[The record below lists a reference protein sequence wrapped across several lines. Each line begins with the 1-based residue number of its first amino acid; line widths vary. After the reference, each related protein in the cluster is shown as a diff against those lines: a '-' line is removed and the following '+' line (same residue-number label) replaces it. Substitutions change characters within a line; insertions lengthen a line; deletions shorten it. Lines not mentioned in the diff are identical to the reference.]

1 MNTRFRLVFSVIA
14 VSLLGGLSAAH
25 AQVMVIGGGMARDC
39 YRAVEF
45 NTVASSR
52 ALQTCNEAID
62 HEQLNMRDRAAT
74 YVNRGILY
82 MRQMNYQRAMLDYEE
97 SLKLR
102 PGLLEAKVNIG
113 AALYGMKRYDEAMEA
128 LNEGL
133 QTDSIEARAVGLYN
147 RALIWERRGDEKAAY
162 YDYKEALELKP
173 TFIEAAKQLERFTVT
188 EVGS

>member
-14 VSLLGGLSAAH
+14 LTCLSGLTAAH

-39 YRAVEF
+39 YKAVEF
-45 NTVASSR
+45 SRTGSSQ
-52 ALQTCNEAID
+52 AIELCNKAID
-62 HEQLNMRDRAAT
+62 HEQLSTRDRAAT
-74 YVNRGILY
+74 YVNRGILF
-82 MRQMNYQRAMLDYEE
+82 MRQSNYQRAMWDYEQ

-102 PGLLEAKVNIG
+102 PTLLEAKVNIG
-113 AALYGMKRYDEAMEA
+113 AALYGMKRYDEAMTA

-147 RALIWERRGDEKAAY
+147 RALIWENRGDETAAY

-173 TFIEAAKQLERFTVT
+173 TFVEAAKQLERFTVT